1 MTGILGNMFDLNR
14 DGKMGAFERAAE
26 LQFIDSVTKNSAR
39 NNTWD
44 DEDDWDDD
52 ELTELELAG
61 IDPEELEY
69 MDDEERREI
78 LEEAGLDPDEYD
90 F

>member
-1 MTGILGNMFDLNR
+1 MAGILGNMFDLNR
-14 DGKMGAFERAAE
+14 DGKMSAFERAAE
-26 LQFIDSVTKNSAR
+26 LQFIDSVTKND
-39 NNTWD
+39 TWD
-44 DEDDWDDD
+44 DDDWDDD